1 MLHQKNKQTKKQK
14 NNNNNNYKTNRKNK
28 SELKELSK
36 KFKAMSTKGL
46 TKYFINKQINLLF
59 LIEPN
64 IFLQVKHTLNILF
77 YTVL

>member
-14 NNNNNNYKTNRKNK
+14 NNNNNKTNTKNK

-36 KFKAMSTKGL
+36 KFKAISTKGL
-46 TKYFINKQINLLF
+46 TKYFINKQINLVF

-64 IFLQVKHTLNILF
+64 IFLQIKHTLNILF

>member
-1 MLHQKNKQTKKQK
+1 MLQQKNKQTKKQK
-14 NNNNNNYKTNRKNK
+14 NNNNNNYKTNTKNK

-46 TKYFINKQINLLF
+46 TKYFINKQINLVF

>member
-14 NNNNNNYKTNRKNK
+14 NNNNNNKTNTKNK

-36 KFKAMSTKGL
+36 KFKAISTKGL
-46 TKYFINKQINLLF
+46 TKYFINKQINLVF

-64 IFLQVKHTLNILF
+64 IFLQIKHTLNILF

>member
-1 MLHQKNKQTKKQK
+1 MLHQKNKHTKKQK
-14 NNNNNNYKTNRKNK
+14 NNNNKTNKQKK

-36 KFKAMSTKGL
+36 KFKAISTKGL
-46 TKYFINKQINLLF
+46 TKYFTNKQINLVF

-64 IFLQVKHTLNILF
+64 IFLQIKHTLNILF

>member
-14 NNNNNNYKTNRKNK
+14 NNNNNNKTNTKNK

-46 TKYFINKQINLLF
+46 TKYFINKQINLVF

-64 IFLQVKHTLNILF
+64 IFLQIKHTLNILF

>member
-1 MLHQKNKQTKKQK
+1 MLHQKNKHTKKTKKQQQQ
-14 NNNNNNYKTNRKNK
+14 NNKTNTKNK

-36 KFKAMSTKGL
+36 KFKAISTKGL
-46 TKYFINKQINLLF
+46 TKYFINKQINLVF

-64 IFLQVKHTLNILF
+64 IFLQIKHTLNILF

>member
-14 NNNNNNYKTNRKNK
+14 NNNNNNYKINTKNK

>member
-14 NNNNNNYKTNRKNK
+14 NNNNNNKTNTKNK

-36 KFKAMSTKGL
+36 KFKAISTKGL
-46 TKYFINKQINLLF
+46 TKYFINKQINLVF

>member
-14 NNNNNNYKTNRKNK
+14 NNNNNNKTNTKSK

-36 KFKAMSTKGL
+36 KFKAISTKGL
-46 TKYFINKQINLLF
+46 TKYFINKQINLVF
-59 LIEPN
+59 LIEAN
-64 IFLQVKHTLNILF
+64 IFLLIKHTLNILF

>member
-14 NNNNNNYKTNRKNK
+14 NNNNNKTNTKNK

-46 TKYFINKQINLLF
+46 TKYFINKQINLVF

-64 IFLQVKHTLNILF
+64 IFLQIKHTLNILF

>member
-14 NNNNNNYKTNRKNK
+14 NNNNNNYKTNTKNK

-46 TKYFINKQINLLF
+46 TKYFINKQINLVF

-64 IFLQVKHTLNILF
+64 IFLQIKHTLNILF

>member
-14 NNNNNNYKTNRKNK
+14 NNNNNKTNTKNK

-36 KFKAMSTKGL
+36 KFKAISTKGL
-46 TKYFINKQINLLF
+46 TKYFINKQINLVF

-64 IFLQVKHTLNILF
+64 IFLQIKHTLKILF

>member
-14 NNNNNNYKTNRKNK
+14 NNNNNNYKTNTKNK

-36 KFKAMSTKGL
+36 KFKAISAKGL
-46 TKYFINKQINLLF
+46 TKYFINKKINLVF
-59 LIEPN
+59 LIQPN
-64 IFLQVKHTLNILF
+64 IFLQIKHTLNILF

>member
-1 MLHQKNKQTKKQK
+1 MLHKKNKQTKKQK
-14 NNNNNNYKTNRKNK
+14 NNNNNNYKTNTKNK

-46 TKYFINKQINLLF
+46 TKYFINKQINLVF

>member
-14 NNNNNNYKTNRKNK
+14 NNNNNNKTNTKHK

-36 KFKAMSTKGL
+36 KFKAISTKGL
-46 TKYFINKQINLLF
+46 TKYFINKQINLVF

-64 IFLQVKHTLNILF
+64 IFLQIKHTLNILF